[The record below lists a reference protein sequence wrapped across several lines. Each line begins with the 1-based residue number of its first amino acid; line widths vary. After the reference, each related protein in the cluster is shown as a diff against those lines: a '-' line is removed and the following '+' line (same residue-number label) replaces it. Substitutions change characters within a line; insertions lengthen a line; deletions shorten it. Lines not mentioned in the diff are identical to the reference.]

1 MDMID
6 RACLLVC
13 MVEEIDNIE
22 LTRSER
28 IIASIFFA
36 FRGSGEDGVEGA
48 TVYTFHSPPETRT
61 AIACLWMSDPSGMSP
76 LRHTQP
82 SWRPSSCAR

>member
-22 LTRSER
+22 LPRSER

-36 FRGSGEDGVEGA
+36 FTS
-48 TVYTFHSPPETRT
+48 TRVHEVLSENLVNSM
-61 AIACLWMSDPSGMSP
+61 ILVGHLFERDVD
-76 LRHTQP
+76 
-82 SWRPSSCAR
+82 